1 MKAALL
7 SVVQSDLRDGLK
19 MIGECVTDK
28 TLDLM
33 MLEADSDRDGKI
45 DYTGEHIHS
54 YVNQDLTNV
63 AFCFRLEYCVHV
75 FCNTTLCFRFC
86 EYDGTVIQRRKHSE
100 LSQLFRSKLEL
111 HMNRPYIS

>member
-1 MKAALL
+1 MKVALL

-45 DYTGEHIHS
+45 DYTGEHTHIR
-54 YVNQDLTNV
+54 T
-63 AFCFRLEYCVHV
+63 
-75 FCNTTLCFRFC
+75 
-86 EYDGTVIQRRKHSE
+86 
-100 LSQLFRSKLEL
+100 
-111 HMNRPYIS
+111 